1 MFEWAVRLFM
11 GFWPM
16 EEAARRPQ
24 PDLQSNLTSAAG
36 PAASFF
42 SFSIETFCCVCLQ
55 VAGGVTGP
63 CLLFT
68 KDAEKEREK

>member
-1 MFEWAVRLFM
+1 M

-24 PDLQSNLTSAAG
+24 PDLQSNLASAAG

-42 SFSIETFCCVCLQ
+42 HFQSKHFVVSVYKLRAESLALVCYLRRTQ
-55 VAGGVTGP
+55 R
-63 CLLFT
+63 
-68 KDAEKEREK
+68 KKEKNSNT